1 MEAHENVD
9 QALAAPAPDG
19 VWISRFTAAELHARA
34 DAVDPELPLAGV
46 TFAVKDNIDVA
57 GLPTTAGC
65 PDFAYLPER
74 NAPVVQRLI
83 DAGAIVVGKTNLD
96 QFATGLTGARSPYG
110 APESVFGGGLISGGS
125 SSGSAVAVANGSVA
139 FSLGTDTAGSGRV
152 PAALN
157 GIVGIKPTRGLL
169 STLGVVPACRSL
181 DCVSVFAREMS
192 LAESVMRV
200 ARGRVPDDPWARDAP
215 QAVEA
220 QQTRQGWEARQTREV
235 RQTPEGWEAR
245 QAGESQPGQKA
256 RVGVAEGL
264 DFFGDSGQEKAYAR
278 FAGDTTVDIGP
289 LLEAGDL
296 LYRGPWVAERLA
308 DLGDFL
314 AAHPESVLPV
324 TRRVL
329 ETGSG
334 FSAADA
340 FRGRHRLR
348 ELRAAADRMWERIDV
363 LVLPTIGTTFT
374 HAEIAADPI
383 GRNLILGRYT
393 QFANLLDMAAVT
405 IPNGFTEDGR
415 PASLTLFGPAFSDDS
430 LMTLAR
436 SLYPEPE
443 SAAGHTLRGRVLGG
457 AGPGGTGTGPGATG
471 PGATRPTRTGADGTE
486 ADRTGAG
493 GTGAGGT
500 GADGIEPDAA
510 GMTVAVVGLHLSG
523 EPRNGELLERGAT
536 LVGAGRTAPVYRMYE
551 LPSGAPGLVRVDEGG
566 ATVEIE
572 LWRLPAEAVG
582 GFLTGI
588 PAPLSLGRLLLEDGA
603 EVTGF
608 LCEAYAVRG
617 ARDITA
623 SGGWRKHRHR
633 SPAEPPAAAGGT
645 TAIGHRQNRQRRL
658 AEPPPEGN

>member
-9 QALAAPAPDG
+9 EALAATAPDG

-34 DAVDPELPLAGV
+34 DALDPGLPLAGV

-83 DAGAIVVGKTNLD
+83 DAGAIVIGKTNLD

-181 DCVSVFAREMS
+181 DCVSVFARELS
-192 LAESVMRV
+192 LAESVMRI
-200 ARGRVPDDPWARDAP
+200 ARGRVPDDPWAREAPRDARSTP
-215 QAVEA
+215 RE
-220 QQTRQGWEARQTREV
+220 RPGPLEAR
-235 RQTPEGWEAR
+235 G
-245 QAGESQPGQKA
+245 AGRL
-256 RVGVAEGL
+256 RVGVAERL

-278 FAGDTTVDIGP
+278 FEGDTTVDAGP

-314 AAHPESVLPV
+314 AGSPESVLPV

-329 ETGSG
+329 ETGRG
-334 FSAADA
+334 FTAADA
-340 FRGRHRLR
+340 FRAQHRLR

-363 LVLPTIGTTFT
+363 LALPTIGTTFT
-374 HAEIAADPI
+374 HDEIAADPI

-405 IPNGFTEDGR
+405 VPNGFTSDGR
-415 PASLTLFGPAFSDDS
+415 PASLTLFGPAFSDDT
-430 LMTLAR
+430 LMALAR
-436 SLYPEPE
+436 SLRDAPEW
-443 SAAGHTLRGRVLGG
+443 SAGHTLPGRMLRGAGSGDGSARPGEGSAKPGESG
-457 AGPGGTGTGPGATG
+457 AGPGEGSAKPGEGNAK
-471 PGATRPTRTGADGTE
+471 PGGS
-486 ADRTGAG
+486 GAG
-493 GTGAGGT
+493 PDGASM
-500 GADGIEPDAA
+500 A
-510 GMTVAVVGLHLSG
+510 VAVVGLHLTG
-523 EPRNGELLERGAT
+523 EPRNGELLERGGT
-536 LVGAGRTAPVYRMYE
+536 LAGTGRTAPVYRMYE

-566 ATVEIE
+566 AAIEVE
-572 LWRLPAEAVG
+572 LWRLPAATVG
-582 GFLTGI
+582 GFLAGI
-588 PAPLSLGRLLLEDGA
+588 PAPLTLGRLLLEDGA

-608 LCEAYAVRG
+608 LCEAYAVSG

-623 SGGWRKHRHR
+623 SGGWRNHRLKG
-633 SPAEPPAAAGGT
+633 SDS
-645 TAIGHRQNRQRRL
+645 
-658 AEPPPEGN
+658 

>member
-1 MEAHENVD
+1 LSTIDDVEAHENVD
-9 QALAAPAPDG
+9 EALAAAAPDG

-34 DAVDPELPLAGV
+34 DSIDPGLPLAGV

-83 DAGAIVVGKTNLD
+83 DAGAIVIGKTNLD

-110 APESVFGGGLISGGS
+110 TPESVFGGGLISGGS

-157 GIVGIKPTRGLL
+157 GIIGIKPTRGLL

-181 DCVSVFAREMS
+181 DCVSVFARELS
-192 LAESVMRV
+192 LAESVMRI
-200 ARGRVPDDPWARDAP
+200 ARGRVPDDPWARAAP
-215 QAVEA
+215 
-220 QQTRQGWEARQTREV
+220 REARQTRD
-235 RQTPEGWEAR
+235 TPHARDTWDTWQAEQEAR
-245 QAGESQPGQKA
+245 VPEARGAGRL

-278 FAGDTTVDIGP
+278 FEGDTTVDVGP

-314 AAHPESVLPV
+314 DARPESVLPV

-329 ETGSG
+329 ETGLG
-334 FSAADA
+334 FTAADA
-340 FRGRHRLR
+340 FRAQHRLR
-348 ELRAAADRMWERIDV
+348 ELSAAADRLWEKIDV

-374 HAEIAADPI
+374 HAEIAADPV

-405 IPNGFTEDGR
+405 VPNGFTGDGR
-415 PASLTLFGPAFSDDS
+415 PASLTLFGPAFSDDT
-430 LMTLAR
+430 LMALAR
-436 SLYPEPE
+436 SLLDKPETT
-443 SAAGHTLRGRVLGG
+443 GHTLPGRVLRG
-457 AGPGGTGTGPGATG
+457 AGPGGGGTGP
-471 PGATRPTRTGADGTE
+471 E
-486 ADRTGAG
+486 
-493 GTGAGGT
+493 
-500 GADGIEPDAA
+500 
-510 GMTVAVVGLHLSG
+510 GMTIAVAGLHLMG
-523 EPRNGELLERGAT
+523 EPRNGELLERGGT
-536 LVGAGRTAPVYRMYE
+536 LAAVRRTAPVYRMYE

-566 ATVEIE
+566 AAIEVE
-572 LWRLPAEAVG
+572 LWRLPAAAVG
-582 GFLTGI
+582 GFLAGI

-608 LCEAYAVRG
+608 LCEAYAVGG

-623 SGGWRKHRHR
+623 SGGWRNHR
-633 SPAEPPAAAGGT
+633 
-645 TAIGHRQNRQRRL
+645 L
-658 AEPPPEGN
+658 EGSDS